1 VKLPIT
7 FVDLLNLVDDKIK
20 YIYEY
25 TPVFHLQNKY
35 DRSGVLHT
43 PNDDDDDDFPILFYW
58 RNRQKIPAT
67 PFSVLPQAE
76 DFNEEYAN
84 EMQLKQICLIAAN
97 GDVALSKRFYEDTD
111 ILEVYDFY
119 ILVSAYSINKN

>member
-1 VKLPIT
+1 M
-7 FVDLLNLVDDKIK
+7 DLLDLVDDKIK

-35 DRSGVLHT
+35 DSRMADNYPLSAG
-43 PNDDDDDDFPILFYW
+43 DDDNNTPILFYW

-67 PFSVLPQAE
+67 PFSVLPQKE
-76 DFNEEYAN
+76 DFNEEYAT

-119 ILVSAYSINKN
+119 ILTQSYNINKQ